1 MTRVVALAAVCAAL
15 LAPAGARAAA
25 PAPKAKAKAPASKK
39 APEPAKAPDDPD
51 LAGAGKVIEID
62 TSGNA
67 KTVKGT
73 ATDPELKPGAPEVDG
88 EAPPPAKPEPQPAGP
103 TLKSGEISQRD
114 ACQLRMKAQ
123 CGYVVRCLST
133 GDVPAPI
140 SCEEMAGVCE
150 GMPQSKAPYSRKDA
164 EACAQAVA
172 SGTCPS
178 DFNNPAALDPEASAP
193 ACREVR
199 AADAKAGGRSPYGG
213 GGAGRPGFDPGD
225 LDIGGA
231 PTGE

>member
-1 MTRVVALAAVCAAL
+1 MTRRAALAAFCAAL
-15 LAPAGARAAA
+15 LAPVGAGAAA
-25 PAPKAKAKAPASKK
+25 PASKAKAPATKK

-73 ATDPELKPGAPEVDG
+73 ATDPELRPGVQEVEG
-88 EAPPPAKPEPQPAGP
+88 EATAPARPEPPPAGP
-103 TLKSGEISQRD
+103 KLKSGEIPQRD
-114 ACQLRMKAQ
+114 ACQLRVKAQ

-140 SCEEMAGVCE
+140 SCEEMAGMCE
-150 GMPQSKAPYSRKDA
+150 GMSLQKAAYSRQDA

-172 SGTCPS
+172 SATCPS
-178 DFNNPAALDPEASAP
+178 DFNSPAALDPEAGAP
-193 ACREVR
+193 ACRAVR
-199 AADAKAGGRSPYGG
+199 AADAKAGGKASFGG

-225 LDIGGA
+225 LDIGA